1 MKKIT
6 LLLLTMILSVVG
18 MAQSVKITSLSEQPT
33 TEPQSGKVYAI
44 MCNSQHNTTTWMYDG
59 GAKPLGTNEGVA
71 LDEIV
76 ATSYLWKITPT
87 GDAGV
92 YAFQNVATE
101 KYISIDGT
109 GNGGGVSMSA
119 EEKTVIITVGDGY
132 VALKSMTADQWIDMG
147 YNGFGVETWSD
158 GVTGSRRMQIFEVS
172 YESVGEEDAAL
183 SNLNKVFAD
192 YNQNHNPNDAQS
204 KVGTDP
210 GNYGQDAVS
219 AYFEKM
225 EYAANVID
233 ADGADLSIE
242 EINQIAADIETL
254 WEAVVASS
262 VPYAQAI
269 KPGYYVIKNALDFYT
284 DTTTEDTEDPATGET
299 IPGETIREH
308 HEKAIY
314 ADKTALK
321 WKTFEEKADFLFK
334 IEETDTPLSYTVTNQ
349 LTGQAFKNTTTLG
362 EPAVGM
368 SFDLSKKSVEIWEGG
383 KVVAPVYNIRLTQN
397 RVRDY
402 DYVHAGGH
410 NAGKG
415 VSGNIVNWNHEDES
429 VNASDWYLEEIDE
442 AVALAWIEASSPGK
456 KIAAM
461 VDSINTIKSTFP
473 AQKVIAQDVVTAIDQ
488 DNALIKSAEQLS
500 SAMTES
506 NEGHIEDLLDGNPST
521 FWHSQWSGNRTP
533 GNGVDF
539 IQVADIDAENV
550 AFVMARRKGA
560 QSDHVTQMSVYGF
573 DEDNLE
579 LTKEDGTLLAEL
591 SFPFTNQ
598 DQVVTSDVIST
609 QGKNILRFYSEMTTN
624 SANGG
629 RGYWH
634 MGEFQIYSATRTQGA
649 TTTQATVRTAE
660 IAAVEA
666 AIEAWNAAGYTTAN
680 VTDPDDAAFVAAYNA
695 VVEAYAAWSKV
706 YVDPAEMRQAAESA
720 TEFAK
725 GMVEGKNPGQWPV
738 GAGSSVI
745 TAAVEAEVAYN
756 NTGTYTPEGAAAQI
770 KAIEDA
776 KAQLV
781 ASAIQ
786 VEEGKWYILRF
797 ASEDE
802 YEAHGWDKSGA
813 VSAAQGNLYDNIVAP
828 ASDVNAAS
836 ASEPKTHPVVATEE
850 IRKGQQLRFSEEA
863 TPAEGAFRFVKV
875 DKGYF
880 IQHVSGWYVSNNGQL
895 SNIPGLFSTRAIGY
909 GKSLILSRDLK
920 NEDITA
926 GGSPSYLHAQV
937 AGHSLVTWAA
947 DAIDSRSALYIEE
960 IDAQTIEPFVAED
973 VVNGT
978 VKFMTS
984 PVEVTYSSKSDVTL
998 YTFDGYEK
1006 TDKGIKVAFSET
1018 NKAEAGKAVLMVVLG
1033 DYPEA
1038 APTDEDKTTL
1048 ELTLG
1053 KAYAAVP
1060 DSTQALVGTYKYQWV
1075 EAADTTHMVT
1085 IFQNKMQMANG
1096 QDDTDCARDISAYTG
1111 AINLLN
1117 AAEISTAGK
1126 DLVIEIEG
1134 EVETT
1139 AIKEVIAKAVN
1150 TNGKIYTIDGK
1161 YVGNGNI
1168 ATARKFG
1175 TGLYIINGVKVAVK

>member
-6 LLLLTMILSVVG
+6 LLLLALISSVVG
-18 MAQSVKITSLSEQPT
+18 MAQSVKITSLSEEPT
-33 TEPQSGKVYAI
+33 TAPQGDKVYAI
-44 MCNSQHNTTTWMYDG
+44 MCNSQHSTTTWMYDG
-59 GAKPLGTNEGVA
+59 GAKPLATNDGVA
-71 LDEIV
+71 LDEVV

-87 GDAGV
+87 GEEGV
-92 YAFQNVATE
+92 YTFQNVSTE

-109 GNGGGVSMSA
+109 GNGGAVSMSA
-119 EEKTVIITVGDGY
+119 EQKTVIITVGEGGY
-132 VALKSMTADQWIDMG
+132 VALKSMTANQWIDMG

-158 GVTGSRRMQIFEVS
+158 GVSGSRRMMIFEVG
-172 YESVGEEDAAL
+172 YEGVGESEIAM
-183 SNLNKVFAD
+183 SNLNKVFAY
-192 YNQNHNPNDAQS
+192 YNANHNPNDAQNN
-204 KVGTDP
+204 VGTDP

-219 AYFEKM
+219 AYFQKM
-225 EYAANVID
+225 EYAAAVID

-284 DTTTEDTEDPATGET
+284 ETTTEPSEDPATGET

-334 IEETDTPLSYTVTNQ
+334 IEETETPLSYTVTNQ

-442 AVALAWIEASSPGK
+442 ATAQAWIEASSPGK
-456 KIAAM
+456 VVAAM
-461 VDSINTIKSTFP
+461 IDSINTIKGAFP
-473 AQKVIAQDVVTAIDQ
+473 GQKTIAEDTKPFSLV
-488 DNALIKSAEQLS
+488 NAYSPCDHNTLNSGKDGQGLPA
-500 SAMTES
+500 
-506 NEGHIEDLLDGNPST
+506 LLDNNFST
-521 FWHSQWSGNRTP
+521 FWHSAWGNVP
-533 GNGVDF
+533 QYNHYFV
-539 IQVADIDAENV
+539 VEAAEPLDGE
-550 AFVMARRKGA
+550 FTLLMARRSNA
-560 QSDHVTQMSVYGF
+560 NSDKFTKLNVYGSNDF
-573 DEDNLE
+573 DGENYEDA
-579 LTKEDGTLLAEL
+579 TWAEL
-591 SFPFTNQ
+591 GTCTYE
-598 DQVVTSDVIST
+598 DMT
-609 QGKNILRFYSEMTTN
+609 QGKMLEPAEKLNTN
-624 SANGG
+624 GVGYKFFKVELNEKVTSSGNFFWHAAEVQIVPSNGVTNAK
-629 RGYWH
+629 
-634 MGEFQIYSATRTQGA
+634 I
-649 TTTQATVRTAE
+649 TQAQARAKE

-680 VTDPDDAAFVAAYNA
+680 VADPNDAAFVAAYNA
-695 VVEAYAAWSKV
+695 VVEAYAAWTKV
-706 YVDPAEMRQAAESA
+706 YSDPAEMRDLMAQIAE
-720 TEFAK
+720 FRK
-725 GMVEGKNPGQWPV
+725 GLVEGNNPGQWSASQLKRAQGNFDNV
-738 GAGSSVI
+738 LELVSDYINCGA
-745 TAAVEAEVAYN
+745 
-756 NTGTYTPEGAAAQI
+756 YTPAET
-770 KAIEDA
+770 
-776 KAQLV
+776 
-781 ASAIQ
+781 ASCVQSLKSELTTVSTSFANPVQ
-786 VEEGKWYILRF
+786 EGKWYVLRF
-797 ASEDE
+797 ATEEE
-802 YEAHGWDKSGA
+802 YEANDWDKAGA
-813 VSAAQGNLYDNIVAP
+813 VSAAEGDLYGCLVAP
-828 ASDVNAAS
+828 ASIEAG
-836 ASEPKTHPVVATEE
+836 EPKTHPTVAIEE
-850 IRKGQQLRFSEEA
+850 IRKGQPMRFTA
-863 TPAEGAFRFVKV
+863 LAEKSDAAIRFVKV
-875 DKGYF
+875 DGGYF
-880 IQHVSGWYVSNNGQL
+880 IQHVSGWYVGANGQL
-895 SNIPGLFSTRAIGY
+895 TNTPALFSTRAIGY
-909 GKSLILSRDLK
+909 GKSLIKTRNLDGTDY
-920 NEDITA
+920 NN
-926 GGSPSYLHAQV
+926 GGTPSYLHAQV
-937 AGHSLVTWAA
+937 AGHLLVSWAA

-960 IDAQTIEPFVAED
+960 IDAQTIEPYVAED
-973 VVNGT
+973 VVTGT

-984 PVEVTYSSKSDVTL
+984 PVEVTYSPKSDVTL

-1006 TDKGIKVAFSET
+1006 TDNGIKVAFSET
-1018 NKAEAGKAVLMVVLG
+1018 QKAEAGKAVLMVVLG

-1048 ELTLG
+1048 ELQLG

-1075 EAADTTHMVT
+1075 EAADTLHMVT

-1096 QDDTDCARDISAYTG
+1096 ADNTDCARDISAYTG

-1126 DLVIEIEG
+1126 DLVIEIVG
-1134 EVETT
+1134 EADPT
-1139 AIKEVIAKAVN
+1139 AIKEVLAKAVN
-1150 TNGKIYTIDGK
+1150 ANGKIYTIDGK

-1168 ATARKFG
+1168 AAARKFG
-1175 TGLYIINGVKVAVK
+1175 AGLYIINGVKVAIK